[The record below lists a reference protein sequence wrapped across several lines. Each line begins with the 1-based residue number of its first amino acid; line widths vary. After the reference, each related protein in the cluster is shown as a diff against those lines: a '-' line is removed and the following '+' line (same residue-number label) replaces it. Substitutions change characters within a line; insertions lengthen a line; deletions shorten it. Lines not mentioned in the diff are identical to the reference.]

1 MILTSGTDPKDSIKG
16 LTDMVAPVSLT
27 TKTPWPKAQV
37 SQLESNSAL
46 TALLRLGTAAARIE
60 RRAAHPLPPLGLE
73 MPGPL
78 LVAAAGSS
86 GSSKVTT
93 APAVRPRAAVA
104 ALAALHLS
112 ISSSESVLHSAG
124 E

>member
-86 GSSKVTT
+86 GSSKVTA
-93 APAVRPRAAVA
+93 APAVRGLAAVV
-104 ALAALHLS
+104 ALAALHLA